1 MVIVSCV
8 LIAHHQYAYLCGAF
22 IVELL
27 KPASV
32 LLVAMAVLNLQFS
45 LLFLKIY
52 STTVLS

>member
-8 LIAHHQYAYLCGAF
+8 VIAHQYAYLCGAF

-45 LLFLKIY
+45 LLFLKIN